1 MVHLREWSLTETP
14 DLLLIMSLKMELMSK
29 SRRRSSL
36 IKLSMMSSTANQF
49 RMIRLEFQDSFKT
62 SLLRLT
68 ALNKLM
74 RLNLSQN
81 PSSVDLSMIRL

>member
-1 MVHLREWSLTETP
+1 MHLREWSLTETP

-49 RMIRLEFQDSFKT
+49 RMIRPEFQDSFKT
-62 SLLRLT
+62 SLSRLT

-81 PSSVDLSMIRL
+81 LSSVDLSMIRL

>member
-62 SLLRLT
+62 SLSRLI